1 MLETVCQH
9 AAIEPTQHH
18 RNVDHYGNTAGA
30 SAASVISQ
38 RWEQWSAGDQ
48 IAVAGV
54 GAGLTW
60 AGYLLEFSGARA

>member
-9 AAIEPTQHH
+9 AGIAPKQHH

-38 RWEQWSAGDQ
+38 RWEHWSTGDQ

-60 AGYLLEFSGARA
+60 AGYLLEFTGAQA